1 MKRHAPPRP
10 WRDRAGGLYARL
22 SLDPTTIGL
31 LRRKARGEGVHGLAS
46 LRAHSQA
53 QPLDRVHVQDGD
65 SEKRAKALFENHPT
79 HDISVTSD
87 SSVTSKKSAQA

>member
-1 MKRHAPPRP
+1 MKGFT
-10 WRDRAGGLYARL
+10 D
-22 SLDPTTIGL
+22 
-31 LRRKARGEGVHGLAS
+31 S
-46 LRAHSQA
+46 LRCELIHKRNRLIA
-53 QPLDRVHVQDGD
+53 VHVQDGD